1 VSTRSEKRPAI
12 RELVRETVS
21 NAILDAAEAVAAE
34 KGLEGTSIAAIAER
48 AGVAVGTLY
57 NYFPDRDALL
67 VALVKTRR
75 EAMHARLEA
84 VTVAGDT
91 VEEKLRGYLEGVL
104 GAMEEFRRFVRLA
117 VNDDGTFTRLRGKKP
132 PVLDLIADAIAT
144 ILKPSSGANASEH
157 ARMAVGAMKALM
169 LLRLEEDTPLVP
181 IGSLVASTF
190 VHGVSKR

>member
-34 KGLEGTSIAAIAER
+34 KGLEGTSTAAIAER

-67 VALVKTRR
+67 AALVKTRR

-84 VTVAGDT
+84 VEVAGDS
-91 VEEKLRGYLEGVL
+91 VEERLRSYLEGVL
-104 GAMEEFRRFVRLA
+104 AGMEEFRRFVRLA
-117 VNDDGTFTRLRGKKP
+117 VNDDGTFVRLRGRKP
-132 PVLDLIADAIAT
+132 PVLDLIAESIAT
-144 ILKPSSGANASEH
+144 ILKPMSGENASED

-169 LLRLEEDTPLVP
+169 LLRLEQDTPLAP
-181 IGSLVASTF
+181 IGALVASTF
-190 VHGVSKR
+190 IHGVGKR